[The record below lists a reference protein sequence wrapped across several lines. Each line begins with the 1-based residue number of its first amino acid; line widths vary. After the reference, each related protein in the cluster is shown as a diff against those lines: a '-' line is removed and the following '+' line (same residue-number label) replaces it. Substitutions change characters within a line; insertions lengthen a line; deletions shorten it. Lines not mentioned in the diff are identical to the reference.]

1 MRIYFMNL
9 CAVCAD
15 ITLLG
20 ILGSSFATQRRQAII
35 FRLAVLCVSR
45 GSGNCGSVLERHADK
60 IALPPNHAAFVD
72 GVEIIKRQFEVRG
85 QDVKLLQSNS
95 RATVC
100 DVMDPAG
107 EYAALRIKE

>member
-1 MRIYFMNL
+1 MNL

-15 ITLLG
+15 ITQLG
-20 ILGSSFATQRRQAII
+20 ILGSSFATQRRQAIM

-45 GSGNCGSVLERHADK
+45 GSRNCAGSVLECHADK

-85 QDVKLLQSNS
+85 QDVKLLQLNS
-95 RATVC
+95 RATVR